1 MRRGYAE
8 GAAFLVA
15 LAASACTV
23 ELSRSESA
31 DIVKNQCT
39 SDADCRGGSCFTGG
53 VCVANQGTLS
63 SLLFEI
69 TPPATSPI
77 PGIGG
82 ARFLKMQHELS
93 LSSEQHLLNMDVS
106 ATVHGYFSS
115 PCQFEATLTPEE
127 QSYGLP
133 GVNYV
138 ARTSPAE
145 PGTCRPKGNTS
156 GTQELVVNVP
166 PGKYGVYLRP
176 SSSAVATGDA
186 GVVTCDAVPVALGP
200 LEAKPGISCVT
211 LAIPATQTLDVQIPW
226 AATSPSLAGWNVDI
240 VHPIT
245 GQALSRRNKLEGEL
259 QPLANGTGYRLDV
272 EYSPAVAVGAMNA
285 KQEVL
290 RLSPPAPGDGPV
302 VQLSL
307 LALVN
312 SSPVGSSAAQ
322 KGPQK
327 AILPSNMGPFPNKVH
342 LVGGVF
348 DAQSLP
354 KENPVPST
362 LTFTATKLDGLPD
375 GVPATFVTTL
385 MVGDDGKIA
394 VDLLPGVY
402 RVRVVP
408 AVNPDSEVRWAAQ
421 ETIWIVRESDGAL
434 QAGRTIDVL
443 RAATVIGQAGSG
455 MGGWLA
461 GAGVQMLPGSV
472 GMRRCSDRDAST
484 CASQP
489 ISALDVALAEGA
501 FIPRS
506 AAAVTRHDGAFT
518 VRDVDCGDCSAQRGA
533 NALFD
538 VTVRPADGSRL
549 PWIVHPG
556 VVVSESSER
565 DLGGLQTTLPIV
577 QRGTVQVLQENTDHP
592 TMAAKPIPLPGTLI
606 SAYLLRDASGAP
618 IFDPTGLPSCA
629 TGTYS
634 GSDTGGRCIRS
645 ALKVAQTFA
654 AAEGK
659 YELVLPAAIDA
670 AAP

>member
-8 GAAFLVA
+8 GAAFLIA

-23 ELSRSESA
+23 DLSRSESA

-69 TPPATSPI
+69 TPPAASPI

-82 ARFLKMQHELS
+82 ARFLKMQNELS

-127 QSYGLP
+127 QSYGLQ

-138 ARTSPAE
+138 TRTVLAQA
-145 PGTCRPKGNTS
+145 GTCRPQGKTS

-166 PGKYGVYLRP
+166 PGRYSVYLRP
-176 SSSAVATGDA
+176 VSSSVTTGDA
-186 GVVTCDAVPVALGP
+186 GVAACGDAVPAALGVID
-200 LEAKPGISCVT
+200 AKSGISCLT
-211 LAIPATQTLDVQIPW
+211 LGIPGTQTLEVQLPW
-226 AATSPSLAGWNVDI
+226 AASSPGLDGWGVDI

-245 GQALSRRNKLEGEL
+245 GQALSRRKTLGGRL
-259 QPLANGTGYRLDV
+259 VPLDNGASGYRLDID
-272 EYSPAVAVGAMNA
+272 YSPAAAVGAMNA

-302 VQLSL
+302 IQLSL

-312 SSPVGSSAAQ
+312 SSP
-322 KGPQK
+322 KGVQK
-327 AILPSNMGPFPNKVH
+327 AILPPNMGPFPTTVH

-375 GVPATFVTTL
+375 GVPATFVTTS
-385 MVGDDGKIA
+385 MVGDDGELT
-394 VDLLPGVY
+394 VDLLPGTY

-408 AVNPDSEVRWAAQ
+408 TVDPNSEVRWAAQ
-421 ETIWIVRESDGAL
+421 ETIWKVRESDGAT
-434 QAGRTIDVL
+434 QAGRPFDVL
-443 RAATVIGQAGSG
+443 RAATIIGVARSG
-455 MGGWLA
+455 LGGPLG

-472 GMRRCSDRDAST
+472 GMRRCSGHDAST

-501 FIPRS
+501 FVPRS
-506 AAAVTRHDGAFT
+506 TAAVTRHDGAFT
-518 VRDVDCGDCSAQRGA
+518 VRDVDCGDCVSARGA
-533 NALFD
+533 GALYD

-556 VVVSESSER
+556 VLVSASAEY
-565 DLGGLQTTLPIV
+565 DLALQTTLPIV
-577 QRGTVQVLQENTDHP
+577 QRGTVQVLQENVVDP
-592 TMAAKPIPLPGTLI
+592 TKAPKPIPLPGTLI
-606 SAYLLRDASGAP
+606 SAYLLRDASGTP

-634 GSDTGGRCIRS
+634 GSDTGARCIRS

-654 AAEGK
+654 AADGK
-659 YELVLPAAIDA
+659 YELVLPAAIDDA
-670 AAP
+670 AR